1 LASSAV
7 KALGAILTIIGLL
20 LLLYVFYVGA
30 KTGSIGKPGEMS
42 RDAWLALIGWFS
54 FLIGPALWAGETP
67 VTIRERLKR

>member
-1 LASSAV
+1 LASPIV
-7 KALGAILTIIGLL
+7 KALGAALTILGLA

-30 KTGSIGKPGEMS
+30 TTGSIGKPGEMS

-67 VTIRERLKR
+67 VSIKEKVKR